1 MALTTRAALKTHL
14 GLQADDTSQD
24 SLLDLRIREASAAI
38 RNYCGRWL
46 GGAVQRITAAA
57 SPTITCL
64 GHRLKT
70 GDTVYFVQ
78 SNCSPSIDSQALAVT
93 VVDRDTFTVTPSAT
107 VTTAGDTAWLVRS
120 MTEFYPGTG
129 SRELL
134 LRHPPVRSI
143 TSVYEDS
150 GAYYGE
156 ASGAF
161 ASTSLLTA
169 GTDYCLARDNAAENE
184 VSRSGVLLRIGG
196 YWPRSIVRGEGMLA
210 ASAAPGLGNIK
221 VTYLTGWAPIP
232 DDLSAACHLM
242 VSQSVVAAKVGG
254 PVGSISLDYFSVTL
268 ASAPKGS
275 PLGSVRQL
283 LASNYRGLVA

>member
-1 MALTTRAALKTHL
+1 MALTTRAALKIHL
-14 GLQADDTSQD
+14 GIQAADTTQD
-24 SLLDLRIREASAAI
+24 AALDARIREASAAV
-38 RNYCGRWL
+38 RSFCGRWL
-46 GGAVQRITAAA
+46 GGAVQFISTGA

-64 GHRLKT
+64 GHSLKT
-70 GDTVYFVQ
+70 GDTVYFVH
-78 SNCSPSIDSQALAVT
+78 SNCSPTLDGQALAIT
-93 VVDRDTFTVTPSAT
+93 VSDEDTFTVTPAAA
-107 VTTAGDTAWLVRS
+107 VTTAGTSAWLVRS
-120 MTEFYPGTG
+120 VTEYLPGTG

-134 LRHPPVRSI
+134 LRHCPVRSI

-161 ASTSLLTA
+161 AASTLLTA

-196 YWPRSIVRGEGMLA
+196 YWPRSTVRSEGMLA
-210 ASAAPGLGNIK
+210 ASAAPGLGNVK

-232 DDLSAACHLM
+232 ADLRAATHSLAVQM
-242 VSQSVVAAKVGG
+242 MQGATVGG
-254 PVGSISLDYFSVTL
+254 PLQSESLDYYSYQL
-268 ASAPKGS
+268 ATAAKGS

-283 LASNYRGLVA
+283 LSQKYKELVA